1 MILYHG
7 SNVVISDIDLGK
19 CKPFKDFGQ
28 GFYLTPILRHA
39 QNLAMQRKD
48 VFGGDAVINEFEF
61 DIDSAHQDQN
71 LKIKEFDKPD
81 EEWVRFVMRNCDESI
96 CCPAHDFDI
105 VIGPIADDKVAAS
118 IKLFQR
124 DFIDMQELLKRLQYR
139 ELSIQYFF
147 HNNNSLRFLKKL

>member
-1 MILYHG
+1 MKLYHG
-7 SNVVISDIDLGK
+7 SNVAISEIDFGK
-19 CKPFKDFGQ
+19 CRPYKDFGK
-28 GFYLTPILRHA
+28 GFYLTPILLHA

-48 VFGGDAVINEFEF
+48 VYGGEAIINEFEF
-61 DIDSAHQDQN
+61 DLDAANQASD
-71 LKIKEFDKPD
+71 IKVKVFDKPN
-81 EEWVRFVMRNCDESI
+81 EEWVRFVMKNRDELSTH
-96 CCPAHDFDI
+96 PAHDYDI

-124 DFIDMQELLKRLQYR
+124 DFIDLQGLLKRLEYR